1 LEARRRYV
9 FGVIRAL
16 CSIVY
21 VGRGLRSLMRGFPFR
36 SSAKALTAMIVA
48 AVAMLTP
55 SSVGYPS
62 SPAASLRAAVFIAPS
77 ATDVQPTS
85 NAPSEFEK
93 EKVMSESER
102 IARWS
107 PFIEEASKRFKVSES
122 WIRAVIRMESG
133 GRSWLDDKPITS
145 GAGAMGIMQLM
156 PATYSEMREL
166 YDLGE
171 DPHDPRDNVLAGT
184 AYLRWLYEKY
194 GFPKMFA
201 AYNAGPAAVEKR
213 RRLPSET
220 RAYVKGISRILKV
233 KVPAAETASAG
244 PKTVTATLTRPDGSS
259 ITIDASMVKSI
270 RPSLPN
276 EFVSGVQTLVTTGE
290 REQGVTEDLKTV
302 ASALK
307 RPSS

>member
-1 LEARRRYV
+1 
-9 FGVIRAL
+9 
-16 CSIVY
+16 
-21 VGRGLRSLMRGFPFR
+21 
-36 SSAKALTAMIVA
+36 
-48 AVAMLTP
+48 
-55 SSVGYPS
+55 
-62 SPAASLRAAVFIAPS
+62 
-77 ATDVQPTS
+77 
-85 NAPSEFEK
+85 
-93 EKVMSESER
+93 
-102 IARWS
+102 
-107 PFIEEASKRFKVSES
+107 
-122 WIRAVIRMESG
+122 
-133 GRSWLDDKPITS
+133 
-145 GAGAMGIMQLM
+145 
-156 PATYSEMREL
+156 MREL

-290 REQGVTEDLKTV
+290 KEQGVTEDLKTV